1 MYSQSQS
8 EEPESFMD
16 SSLPSFVRNAIN
28 HNEEDDSNFA
38 DTQAPSDFDASSYGI
53 GNDGIISRPMGGTID
68 SLTKI
73 WMDERNA
80 PEILQYEHSLVEPLI
95 LAIEAQIEK
104 YTLYLLRQ
112 PDLKE
117 LLSSQEIVYARR
129 YQELI
134 ESHNHDSFLHQLP
147 RSQHKQ
153 DEISVDMNMVVEP
166 NLDAPVFCR
175 VLSDIG
181 HVEINNDSVLFEPND
196 IYILRYSDVR
206 DYLKEKKVNSQQQQ
220 QQQQASTGHGTV
232 DVPWTEDAKSS
243 VQDNQGISTT
253 SQTQKS
259 HQQQQDNAS
268 EKEHTGFGHAT
279 QHQHSPRS
287 IKRDLNDI

>member
-1 MYSQSQS
+1 MESMESQK
-8 EEPESFMD
+8 ENKFESM
-16 SSLPSFVRNAIN
+16 LYQTEI
-28 HNEEDDSNFA
+28 
-38 DTQAPSDFDASSYGI
+38 
-53 GNDGIISRPMGGTID
+53 
-68 SLTKI
+68 
-73 WMDERNA
+73 ER
-80 PEILQYEHSLVEPLI
+80 
-95 LAIEAQIEK
+95 IEK

-117 LLSSQEIVYARR
+117 LLSSQEIGYARR

-206 DYLKEKKVNSQQQQ
+206 DYLKEKKV
-220 QQQQASTGHGTV
+220 
-232 DVPWTEDAKSS
+232 KL
-243 VQDNQGISTT
+243 I
-253 SQTQKS
+253 
-259 HQQQQDNAS
+259 
-268 EKEHTGFGHAT
+268 
-279 QHQHSPRS
+279 
-287 IKRDLNDI
+287 